1 MAVRIAAAVTADLP
15 ARLDRL
21 RWSRFHS
28 LVVVALGSAWL
39 LDGLEVTII
48 GSVGPGLQDRRSLGL
63 SPGEI
68 GLLASGY
75 VAGATAGALLF
86 GWLADRSGRLL
97 AFRVT
102 LVTYLVGVAASAF
115 SWDFASL
122 DWARVVTGAGIGG
135 EYAAINSA
143 IDEIV
148 PARLRGRVALY
159 VNGSYWIGAILGAG
173 LSLILLDTRLVPAN
187 LGWRIG
193 FGLGGSLGVG
203 LLLLRR
209 GIPESPRWLICRGRL
224 AEAEQV
230 VRNIE
235 AAATQHSSPRPAPTG
250 GSPNIGPPAG
260 CGFRGL
266 MALVFGRY
274 RGRAVVVLILMI
286 AQAFLFNALFF
297 TYGLVLTE
305 YYQVPTD
312 RVGLYIL
319 ALSMG
324 NLLGPLALGRFFDTI
339 GRRVMMTMTFAA
351 TAVLVAAT
359 ALAFARGHLSGMT
372 QTCCWMASFFFASAA
387 ASSVYLSASES
398 FPVEIRALAIA
409 CFYAAGTALGGI
421 AGPWLF
427 GEIIGTGSRGMLA
440 MGYLLAAL
448 LMAVAAIVVWKFGID
463 AENQPLEALTLTADD
478 RPSR

>member
-1 MAVRIAAAVTADLP
+1 MVVPVGPPVAADLP

-21 RWSRFHS
+21 SWSRFHS
-28 LVVVALGSAWL
+28 LVVAALGSAWL

-48 GSVGPGLQDRRSLGL
+48 GSIGPGLQDRRSLGL

-68 GLLASGY
+68 GLLASAY
-75 VAGATAGALLF
+75 VGGAAAGALLF
-86 GWLADRSGRLL
+86 GWLADRYGRFL

-102 LVTYLVGVAASAF
+102 LATYLIGVAASALA
-115 SWDFASL
+115 WNFASL
-122 DWARVVTGAGIGG
+122 DGARIVTGAGIGG

-193 FGLGGSLGVG
+193 FALGGSLGLGV
-203 LLLLRR
+203 LLLRR
-209 GIPESPRWLICRGRL
+209 GIPESPRWLISHGRF

-230 VRNIE
+230 VRRIE
-235 AAATQHSSPRPAPTG
+235 IAAAQPVGLLPGQAAERVSLDPPGPR
-250 GSPNIGPPAG
+250 
-260 CGFRGL
+260 GFRAL
-266 MALVFGRY
+266 TALVLTRY
-274 RGRAVVVLILMI
+274 RARAFVVIILMI

-297 TYGLVLTE
+297 TYGLVLTT
-305 YYQVPTD
+305 YYHVLAE
-312 RVGLYIL
+312 RIGLYIL
-319 ALSMG
+319 ALGLG
-324 NLLGPLALGRFFDTI
+324 NLLGPLVLGHFFDTI
-339 GRRVMMTMTFAA
+339 GRRVMMTATFAV

-359 ALAFARGHLSGMT
+359 ALAFVGGHLSGVT
-372 QTCCWMASFFFASAA
+372 QTGAWMAIFFFASAA
-387 ASSVYLSASES
+387 ASSVYLTASES

-409 CFYAAGTALGGI
+409 CFYAAGTAVGGI

-427 GEIIGTGSRGMLA
+427 GEIIGTGSRSALA

-448 LMAVAAIVVWKFGID
+448 LMAIAAAVVWKFGID
-463 AENQPLEALTLTADD
+463 AENQPLEALTLPEGGGSY
-478 RPSR
+478 R